1 MAGIYLHIP
10 FCKKKCHYC
19 DFYKTLETGKTGSF
33 LKALKKEIELRKGY
47 LEKEGIETV
56 YFGGGTP
63 SVLSVSELGNILET
77 ISIHFDVADGAEI
90 TVELNPD
97 DINKT
102 YADELKKSA
111 VNRIS
116 LGIQSWDNNILKML
130 NRRHTAAQAGEA
142 IRLIHQA
149 GIDNISADLLYGI
162 PGMSSETWVSGLKKT
177 LDYDIKHLS
186 AYHLTIEEGTVFG
199 RMKEAGELQETD
211 EEESER
217 QFAVLLEICSRN
229 DFIQYEISNFCKEGY
244 YSKHNTN
251 YWRRVPYLGLGPSA
265 HSFNGETRQWNVA
278 GLTEYIKYIERG
290 EVPATV
296 ETLGLRDRYNEY
308 IMTSLRTMWGAD
320 LDYVEENINKELR
333 DYLSNLS
340 TRFIRYG
347 MMKKKDNTLILTDQ
361 GKMISDNIISSLM
374 MA

>member
-19 DFYKTLETGKTGSF
+19 DFYKTLETGMTGSF
-33 LKALKKEIELRKGY
+33 LKSLKREAELQKTY
-47 LEKEGIETV
+47 LEQETVETV

-63 SVLSVSELGNILET
+63 SVLSVNNIRDILET
-77 ISIHFDVADGAEI
+77 LSMHYDIAEGAEI
-90 TVELNPD
+90 TVEVNPD

-102 YADELKKSA
+102 YADELKMSG

-130 NRRHTAAQAGEA
+130 NRRHTAGQAEEA
-142 IRLIHQA
+142 LRLIQKA
-149 GIDNISADLLYGI
+149 GIDNISADLIYGI
-162 PGMSSETWVSGLKKT
+162 PGMSSEIWASGLKKT
-177 LDYDIKHLS
+177 LDHDIKHLS

-199 RMKEAGELQETD
+199 RMKEEGELQETD

-217 QFAVLLEICSRN
+217 QFAVLLETCSKN
-229 DFIQYEISNFCKEGY
+229 GFIQYEISNFCKEGY

-251 YWRRVPYLGLGPSA
+251 YWRRVAYLGLGPSA
-265 HSFNGETRQWNVA
+265 HSFNGESRQWNVA
-278 GLTEYIKYIERG
+278 GLMEYIKKIEKD
-290 EVPATV
+290 ELPVTF
-296 ETLGLRDRYNEY
+296 ETLDLRTRYNEY

-347 MMKKKDNTLILTDQ
+347 MMVKKDNTLILTDQ

-374 MA
+374 MV

>member
-1 MAGIYLHIP
+1 M
-10 FCKKKCHYC
+10 
-19 DFYKTLETGKTGSF
+19 TGSF
-33 LKALKKEIELRKGY
+33 LKALKREAELQKAY
-47 LEKEGIETV
+47 LEHETVETV

-63 SVLSVSELGNILET
+63 SVLTVKNIRDILET
-77 ISIHFDVADGAEI
+77 LSIHYDMAEGAEI
-90 TVELNPD
+90 TVEVNPD

-102 YADELKKSA
+102 YAEGLKMSG

-116 LGIQSWDNNILKML
+116 MGIQSWDNSILKML
-130 NRRHTAAQAGEA
+130 NRRHTAVQAEEA
-142 IRLIHQA
+142 LRLIHKA
-149 GIDNISADLLYGI
+149 GIANISADLIYGI
-162 PGMSSETWVSGLKKT
+162 PGMSEGTWVSGLKKT
-177 LDYDIKHLS
+177 LDHDIKHLS

-217 QFAVLLEICSRN
+217 QFAVLLETCRRN
-229 DFIQYEISNFCKEGY
+229 GFIQYEISNFCKEGY

-265 HSFNGETRQWNVA
+265 HSFNGESRQWNVD
-278 GLTEYIKYIERG
+278 GLKEYIKMIEK
-290 EVPATV
+290 EELPATV
-296 ETLGLRDRYNEY
+296 ETLDLRTRYNEY
-308 IMTSLRTMWGAD
+308 IMISLRTMWGAD

-347 MMKKKDNTLILTDQ
+347 MMVKKDNTLILTDQ